1 MAIDNLNVSSI
12 MTVVSFVTFIGIL
25 AWTFIMHRSSDF
37 DTVARAPF
45 ADEEDLEQKEDK
57 HV

>member
-1 MAIDNLNVSSI
+1 MTIDNLDVSSI
-12 MTVVSFVTFIGIL
+12 MTVVSFVTFLGIL
-25 AWTFIMHRSSDF
+25 VWTFILHRGSDF

-45 ADEEDLEQKEDK
+45 ADEEDLEQKEAK